1 MDPRKLIHLAA
12 IIEQGSFKKASK
24 QMGVSQPALSTSIA
38 RLERSMG
45 GRLLD
50 RTPQGAT
57 PTPLGELMYAHARL
71 IRDEVQRAESRMKD
85 RNHHNDDT
93 VAIGTLPSLTPVIMP
108 KAILE
113 WRERHPDP
121 ILRLT
126 ERIQIEL
133 LLGLIRG
140 ELDFVIAQTEWYG
153 FIEGLKQRVLFR
165 DRLHVI
171 ARPSHPAFGLEK
183 VTWLALAEYPW
194 VIQMVGRHRT
204 VLEKALASEGAD
216 MPRRLTECGSV
227 ACLKALVAGSDS
239 LTMLPASAI
248 DAEVKEGRIKP
259 LDIGG
264 PLLNRDIA
272 VIFREKFPLTRAGRD
287 LVDSIASVGLAV
299 SDSLGFVNDCE
310 SAQPH
315 HPTPPL
321 EARERLARSAAV
333 STGLPSN

>member
-12 IIEQGSFKKASK
+12 IIEQGGFKQASR

-38 RLERSMG
+38 RLERSLG

-57 PTPLGELMYAHARL
+57 PTPLGELIYAHARL
-71 IRDEVQRAESRMKD
+71 IRDEVLRAKSRIKD
-85 RNHHNDDT
+85 GGHREGDAI
-93 VAIGTLPSLTPVIMP
+93 AIGTLPSLTPVIMP
-108 KAILE
+108 KAICA

-121 ILRLT
+121 VLRIT

-140 ELDFVIAQTEWYG
+140 ELDFIIAQTEWYG

-171 ARPSHPAFGLEK
+171 ARPGHPAFALEK
-183 VTWLALAEYPW
+183 VTWQALAEYPW
-194 VIQMVGRHRT
+194 VIQMIGRHRT
-204 VLEKALASEGAD
+204 LLEKVLASEGAE

-227 ACLKALVAGSDS
+227 PCLKALVAGSDS
-239 LTMLPASAI
+239 LSMLPASAI
-248 DAEVKEGRIKP
+248 DAEVRDGRIIP

-264 PLLNRDIA
+264 PMLNRDIA
-272 VIFREKFPLTRAGRD
+272 VIFREQFPLDNAMRD
-287 LVDSIASVGLAV
+287 LIEAVTLAGLAV
-299 SDSLGFVNDCE
+299 GD
-310 SAQPH
+310 
-315 HPTPPL
+315 
-321 EARERLARSAAV
+321 
-333 STGLPSN
+333 GLPLPKETGSGGSPFMARQAAEAAKSGRSQKPKLGAEA